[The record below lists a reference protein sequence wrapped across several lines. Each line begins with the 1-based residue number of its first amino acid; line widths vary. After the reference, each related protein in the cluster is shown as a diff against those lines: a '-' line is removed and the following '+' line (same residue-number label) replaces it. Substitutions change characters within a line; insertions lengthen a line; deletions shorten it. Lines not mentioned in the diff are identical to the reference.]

1 MNKVF
6 ASIGALLTAVYV
18 KTAYA
23 VAYPGAEPCTYI
35 GGTHCGTSTPGV
47 ELVVNNA
54 FVKIAE
60 FLAVGGGG
68 LAVLYTAVGGLQM
81 MYSNGDE
88 GKFTR
93 GRTSMTWALI
103 GFGLVLGSQMIVN
116 FIYDRASVAA
126 GSPTPL
132 LDLMR
137 SIVDTILMLMNVLFV
152 IIIMAAGVKAIIS
165 RGKPEEFTTAKRAV
179 GFAIAGALVVNLA
192 RALANA
198 VFNILG

>member
-1 MNKVF
+1 MKHMS
-6 ASIGALLTAVYV
+6 ALIGATLTSVYI

-35 GGTHCGTSTPGV
+35 GGYHCGTSTSGV
-47 ELVVNNA
+47 ETAVGAAMDKV
-54 FVKIAE
+54 AE

-81 MYSNGDE
+81 LYSNGDE

-116 FIYDRASVAA
+116 FIYDRAAVAV
-126 GSPTPL
+126 GTTPL

-137 SIVDTILMLMNVLFV
+137 SVVDTILILMNVLFV
-152 IIIMAAGVKAIIS
+152 IIIMAAGVKAIIG

-179 GFAIAGALVVNLA
+179 GYAIAGALVVNLA

-198 VFNILG
+198 VYNILG